1 MSSKPSSSTLQSA
14 SAPINIHICLQGGDN
29 EYVVIKPPL
38 PPNPYDLIYLL
49 KVETASR
56 ANWRDVAFAYF
67 REGMWDATT
76 TVLEEATSDGV
87 DSILRA
93 ADDVHNSPVA
103 KCTRLDLLAALAGSH
118 IMSAELET
126 IEAKRRER
134 LRKAADVFSRADKID
149 LDDPSIWAARGW
161 AEFHAGK
168 SSAMSWFD
176 NAKDKALVL
185 GSMGLAALHL
195 HRGKGEG
202 KRDVVSLLV
211 SALRT
216 NICPGGVWTGL
227 AYALFKE
234 GRLKA
239 ARNVARRAVKAVA
252 GAKNERLE
260 ALYLVALV
268 EDADKESGS
277 VEHMVAALREA
288 YIGCGGDRDPR
299 ILALIAELHFFG
311 GDFVT
316 AERMAKK
323 ALDICESGS
332 FGVSIGGIFA
342 GIRAGIKQTAL
353 FQLARAQHHLG
364 KIDEAVQGFEEIKR
378 MADSPEGVSAKIN
391 SSVGAPKDESVNTGA
406 FLRLGLLKLSTS
418 RKEDEPMAQECLEKV
433 VKESHD
439 RCGIAMRALGVLLGR
454 KVLLG
459 LKRGRPRGGEM
470 YQRAVSLL
478 KKGLAEDEN
487 AKKDIPAQLVYGSLV
502 EDVSPQIALNAY
514 REAVKALEEESS
526 PVDPEIWNNMAS
538 LLARLGHIAE
548 AKDIVSTKIDRSF
561 AADCKTVDYN
571 EGRLAEMDGDVAK
584 AEQIFRGMR
593 KGHPHYYEAI
603 TRIAIMA
610 MGDEKRAD
618 EAESLL
624 KEAMDSPTTKSVAA
638 AVLSTLYTS
647 QKRFKQAQEVLETN
661 RHDGDYLALS
671 FSSFMHRFL
680 DSLDQDR
687 KARFLVN
694 HIGTPL
700 ISILRRSKRN
710 SFAANGVGVYFAES
724 KMMSEARDA
733 FTAAGAG
740 PFTTKTAKVNLAHT
754 QVHLGHRAI
763 SDSAR
768 VTGRPSQNVV
778 SSTRAMFEQADKL
791 YRDALE
797 ATPLVGEK
805 SEFNSHC
812 ELLLYT
818 AWGQFEA
825 REFREAADILI
836 KLTHLAP
843 MSPVAWFNLG
853 QSLLESAT
861 VRVANASNVLE
872 EMQLAKDEFEGSRHA
887 FLKSMM
893 LSREQ
898 NDPISRSRVDR
909 KVAYGLERYVRQQG
923 KSHDVKLRNAIL
935 AEEERE
941 EKRNE
946 SLEILRK
953 RKERDAKLEREAQAA
968 RLKKEEELRKAFE
981 ESKMKKE
988 KYEEEYERELQMKSE
1003 DALADEDD
1011 MDDAA
1016 AAPTPQK
1023 KSKSKRRK
1031 RESQG
1036 ENEKPAK
1043 KERKAQKLVKKE
1055 SNDSGSEY
1063 SDVGENNSVEDHD
1076 AKLSSGDG
1084 FDGEEG
1090 ASRQPKRRRF
1100 SVTNDDDEEGSD
1112 TGF

>member
-1 MSSKPSSSTLQSA
+1 
-14 SAPINIHICLQGGDN
+14 
-29 EYVVIKPPL
+29 
-38 PPNPYDLIYLL
+38 
-49 KVETASR
+49 
-56 ANWRDVAFAYF
+56 
-67 REGMWDATT
+67 MWDAAT
-76 TVLEEATSDGV
+76 TVLEEATSDNV

-93 ADDVHNSPVA
+93 ADDIDDSSA
-103 KCTRLDLLAALAGSH
+103 TKCTRLDLLAALAGAH
-118 IMSAELET
+118 IMAVELET
-126 IEAKRRER
+126 VEANRRER

-195 HRGKGEG
+195 NRGKGEG
-202 KRDVVSLLV
+202 KRDIVSLLV

-227 AYALFKE
+227 AYALFRE

-252 GAKNERLE
+252 GAKDERLE

-268 EDADKESGS
+268 EVADKEAGS

-288 YIGCGGDRDPR
+288 YVECKGDRDPR
-299 ILALIAELHFFG
+299 ILALIAELNFFG

-323 ALDICESGS
+323 ALEVCDNGS
-332 FGVSIGGIFA
+332 CGVSIGGMFS
-342 GIRAGIKQTAL
+342 GIRVGMKQTAL

-364 KIDEAVQGFEEIKR
+364 KIDEAVRGFEEIKK
-378 MADSPEGVSAKIN
+378 MADSSEGVSAKIN
-391 SSVGAPKDESVNTGA
+391 SSASTPSDECVNSGA
-406 FLRLGLLKLSTS
+406 FLRLGLLKLSS
-418 RKEDEPMAQECLEKV
+418 GRKDDEPMAQECLEKV

-459 LKRGRPRGGEM
+459 LKRRKPRGNEM

-478 KKGLAEDEN
+478 KKGLAENED
-487 AKKDIPAQLVYGSLV
+487 AKKDVPAQLVYGSLV
-502 EDVSPQIALNAY
+502 EDVSPQIALDAY
-514 REAVKALEEESS
+514 REAVKALEEDNS

-548 AKDIVSTKIDRSF
+548 AMDIASTKIDRSF
-561 AADCKTVDYN
+561 AADCRTIDYN
-571 EGRLAEMDGDVAK
+571 EGRLAELDGDVTK
-584 AEQIFRGMR
+584 AEHIFRSMR

-603 TRIAIMA
+603 TRIAIIA
-610 MGDEKRAD
+610 MRDDKRAD

-624 KEAMDSPTTKSVAA
+624 KEAMESPNTKCIAA
-638 AVLSTLYTS
+638 AVLSSLYTS
-647 QKRFKQAQEVLETN
+647 QKKFKQAQEVLEAN

-700 ISILRRSKRN
+700 INILKRSKRN

-740 PFTTKTAKVNLAHT
+740 PFSTKTAKVNLAHT

-763 SDSAR
+763 SDSAKI
-768 VTGRPSQNVV
+768 TGRPSQKVV
-778 SSTRAMFEQADKL
+778 SSARALFEQADKL

-797 ATPLVGEK
+797 ATPLRGEK

-825 REFREAADILI
+825 REFRESADILT

-843 MSPVAWFNLG
+843 MSPVVWFNLG
-853 QSLLESAT
+853 QSLLESAR
-861 VRVANASNVLE
+861 VRVAKASSVLE
-872 EMQLAKDEFEGSRHA
+872 EMQLAKDEFEGSRQA

-898 NDPISRSRVDR
+898 NDSISRSRVDR
-909 KVAYGLERYVRQQG
+909 KLAYALERYVRQQG

-935 AEEERE
+935 AEEDRK

-953 RKERDAKLEREAQAA
+953 RREREAKLKLEAEAA

-1003 DALADEDD
+1003 DALVDEDD
-1011 MDDAA
+1011 IDDAD

-1023 KSKSKRRK
+1023 KSKSKRKK
-1031 RESQG
+1031 RESSG
-1036 ENEKPAK
+1036 ENERPAK
-1043 KERKAQKLVKKE
+1043 KEKKPQKLVKKD
-1055 SNDSGSEY
+1055 SNESGSEY
-1063 SDVGENNSVEDHD
+1063 SDVGESNSYEDHD

-1090 ASRQPKRRRF
+1090 VSRQPKRRRF
-1100 SVTNDDDEEGSD
+1100 SVSNDEDDEGSD